1 MIDQPSDSATPISAR
16 LFSGW
21 GRDILIANGFL
32 TRLPFQP
39 VGGVAPG
46 GLARAGR
53 AFPIIGLIVGLIAG
67 AGLMAAAELNLHP
80 LACALIGL
88 AVAAVVTGG
97 LHEDGL
103 ADVADGFGG
112 GQDREAKLRIMRDS
126 RIGAFG
132 VLALIFSVGIRAAV
146 LGGLPGPGLAAASLA
161 GAAILSRAVLPAFM
175 HRTPL
180 ARSDGLASEA
190 GTPDLETAAIALG
203 LGALGAVVFLGFGA
217 AAFAVISVLGI
228 AAAVAWFAGR
238 QIGGYTGDVLGAA
251 QQGAEMAVL
260 IVAVAMLS

>member
-1 MIDQPSDSATPISAR
+1 MTDPFSNPEIPLSER
-16 LFSGW
+16 LFSDW
-21 GRDILIANGFL
+21 GRDILVANGFL
-32 TRLPFQP
+32 TRLPFRP

-46 GLARAGR
+46 GLAQASR

-67 AGLMAAAELNLHP
+67 AGLMASAELDLHP

-88 AVAAVVTGG
+88 ALAALVTGG

-112 GQDREAKLRIMRDS
+112 GQDRDAKLRIMRDS

-132 VLALIFSVGIRAAV
+132 VLALIFSIGIRAAI
-146 LGGLPGPGLAAASLA
+146 LGGLPGPGLAAASLV
-161 GAAILSRAVLPAFM
+161 GAAILSRAVLPVFM

-180 ARSDGLASEA
+180 ARNDGLASEA
-190 GTPDLETAAIALG
+190 GKPDLETAGIALG
-203 LGALGAVVFLGFGA
+203 LGAIGGIVFLGLGA
-217 AAFAVISVLGI
+217 GIIAAIAVLG
-228 AAAVAWFAGR
+228 AAVAVAWLAQR

-251 QQGAEMAVL
+251 QQTAETALL
-260 IVAVAMLS
+260 IVAGAMLS